1 MPWGIDFAEVCRCD
15 HDVHTPHYKTVQRD
29 AKTPETAE
37 PKITIMKCLESSSK
51 SSNTWLIAQVGWSG
65 GQHLH
70 DNWSLSTSTLG
81 TPTASLSFSFFEV
94 PLPLTSLTRR
104 DVECRL
110 SMRTCWYW
118 RYSCYVLCHEATKYR
133 NDVKCK
139 AHSWI
144 SQADSKKQNTPA
156 QNLELKTKA
165 FGHLIYIY
173 MKLNRDANRTKTN
186 QIDRHRQQRNPERHL
201 YKTANMSK
209 KQHILIWELQKI

>member
-1 MPWGIDFAEVCRCD
+1 MGKHAVRWWMPWGIDFAEVCRCD

-29 AKTPETAE
+29 AKTSETAE
-37 PKITIMKCLESSSK
+37 PKITIMKYLESSSK
-51 SSNTWLIAQVGWSG
+51 SSNTLWIAQVGWSG

-110 SMRTCWYW
+110 SMSHW

-156 QNLELKTKA
+156 QNLELKSNA
-165 FGHLIYIY
+165 FRHEAKPWSEPHKNQTNWSAPAAKKPRETLI
-173 MKLNRDANRTKTN
+173 
-186 QIDRHRQQRNPERHL
+186 
-201 YKTANMSK
+201 
-209 KQHILIWELQKI
+209 